1 MNAIELSYWSKSF
14 IKIRSK
20 FSHQPEVSKGAL
32 GEQVKFGIAILPVL
46 ALSLIS
52 SKTMNNKGIK
62 KNRKPK
68 NI

>member
-1 MNAIELSYWSKSF
+1 MIELSDWSKSF

-20 FSHQPEVSKGAL
+20 FSHQLEVSEGAL

-52 SKTMNNKGIK
+52 SKRMNNKGIK

>member
-1 MNAIELSYWSKSF
+1 MIELSDWSKSS
-14 IKIRSK
+14 IKISK
-20 FSHQPEVSKGAL
+20 FSHQPEVSEGAL

-46 ALSLIS
+46 ALSLIL
-52 SKTMNNKGIK
+52 SKRMNEGIK